1 MDSTHGALQT
11 EGELA
16 RQRQRIHAHAS
27 RSSAVTVRGPG
38 QDQRGPR
45 SATTTSETCS
55 AVTCRAVAHR
65 CGERREDRES
75 PFLREEKAVDVDDQ
89 WQMHRVNQV
98 TTQMI
103 LLDRIEA
110 SSSSSSPE
118 APSQP
123 RIPC

>member
-38 QDQRGPR
+38 QDQRGLDRRRRPR
-45 SATTTSETCS
+45 KPAAPSRAAQLPTAAASAG
-55 AVTCRAVAHR
+55 RI
-65 CGERREDRES
+65 ES

-110 SSSSSSPE
+110 SSSSSSSE